1 MSKKSNIVA
10 ELGRPETPAETA
22 ARKAQTSRLYRE
34 RKTVNNLVFSLLVTV
49 GLVAVIFLLV
59 PRGTGDTEGYSVDV
73 AQEAT
78 HAGADRPLIVPEAP
92 EGWKAKQAKL
102 TSEGSIA
109 VWQIHYTTADNAYVS
124 VVQAYTRDGAPVP
137 AKWIAAML
145 EEQEPTGNE
154 SLGGLEWTVYEHL
167 NRKPDQVNMRFGLE
181 TVAGD
186 ETVLVFGTDSDATI
200 RVFATGVA
208 DEITLAHSLQGNAS

>member
-1 MSKKSNIVA
+1 MSKKPNIVA

-22 ARKAQTSRLYRE
+22 ARKANTSRLYRE

-73 AQEAT
+73 AQEAAN
-78 HAGADRPLIVPEAP
+78 AGADRELVVPETP

-102 TSEGSIA
+102 TNEGSVA
-109 VWQIHYTTADNAYVS
+109 VWQVHYTTADNAYVS
-124 VVQAYTRDGAPVP
+124 VVQAYTRDGSPVP
-137 AKWIAAML
+137 AKWIAAKL
-145 EEQEPTGNE
+145 EEQDPTGAE
-154 SLGGLEWTVYEHL
+154 SLGGIDWIVYEHL

-181 TVAGD
+181 TAAGD

-200 RVFATGVA
+200 RVFATDVA
-208 DEITLAHSLQGNAS
+208 GEIIRTHDMQRNAS